1 MKIHIK
7 NMVCDR
13 CILVVRSVLKDMDIT
28 PESIILGEVTLDTP
42 LSEQQIGDISQR
54 IEALGFEI
62 INDKKSRQIE
72 AIKALIIERMG
83 KDQSLHHVNLSE
95 YLHQRM
101 HCDYNYLSTLFS
113 TVEGITIE
121 QYQIKQKIEKVK
133 ELLVYEELT
142 LTQISDQLGYSSVAH
157 LSRQFKKITGLTPSH
172 FKQLKD
178 GHQRVPLDKV

>member
-13 CILVVRSVLKDMDIT
+13 CILVIRSVLSELDII
-28 PESIILGEVTLDTP
+28 PESVILGEVTLGAP
-42 LSEQQIGDISQR
+42 LTEQQLNDFSLR

-72 AIKALIIERMG
+72 TIKALIIERMG
-83 KDQSLHHVNLSE
+83 KDQSLHQDKLSE

-178 GHQRVPLDKV
+178 GRQRVPLDKV